1 MLCLLVVLVVEKNKH
16 KKSKWLEPLF
26 IAMVSDLSRTEIC
39 TFKMSGSP
47 AMEDME
53 QISVEDMFKE
63 ISHFVNNKV
72 ENVFR

>member
-1 MLCLLVVLVVEKNKH
+1 
-16 KKSKWLEPLF
+16 
-26 IAMVSDLSRTEIC
+26 MVSDLSRTEIC

-72 ENVFR
+72 EIVFR